1 MASSQTPFPPPEVLP
16 RSVLVR
22 NISPLATKAAIE
34 DFFSFVCPIE
44 TLRLRTVRSP
54 NSNDSTQEAVV
65 VFTESRARADAIVMD
80 KSTIVDQPVTIS
92 AVPEN
97 YDFNALPTT
106 STQQGGLLGGF
117 AGFGTLFAGVGS
129 AVAAEVEKAGKFIDD
144 ATETG
149 VLKTA
154 KEQVAAAGQRT
165 REIATDLDGKWQVS
179 SNVRTFAESSK
190 ANAALVASTVAS
202 QTKNVAQKVDENLHL
217 SEQTEKL
224 AEQARQ
230 NTTLNRGL
238 SAITGGFNS
247 IFSQTGLA
255 QPNSSPEVAGN
266 GPVSATAPQPPVGN
280 TPTPTNSTQ

>member
-1 MASSQTPFPPPEVLP
+1 MATSQTPFPPPEVLP

-54 NSNDSTQEAVV
+54 NSNDTTQEAVV
-65 VFTESRARADAIVMD
+65 VFTEPRAKADAIVMD

-92 AVPEN
+92 AVPDN
-97 YDFNALPTT
+97 YDFNALPTLT
-106 STQQGGLLGGF
+106 TQQTGFLGGF
-117 AGFGTLFAGVGS
+117 GGFSDLFAGVSS
-129 AVAAEVEKAGKFIDD
+129 AVAAEVQKAGKFIDD

-154 KEQVAAAGQRT
+154 KDQVAAAGQKT
-165 REIATDLDGKWQVS
+165 REIATDLDGRWQVS

-202 QTKNVAQKVDENLHL
+202 QTKSVAQKVDENLHL

-230 NTTLNRGL
+230 NTTLHKGI

-247 IFSQTGLA
+247 LFSQTGLA
-255 QPNSSPEVAGN
+255 QPNSSPQVSGN
-266 GPVSATAPQPPVGN
+266 APGSAATPQPTVSG
-280 TPTPTNSTQ
+280 TPNPTNDTH